1 MRVWDGCSKAGI
13 TFSSEDNAYD
23 MDRPLNYIVENDVT
37 VKAINEVI
45 RSQDNV
51 SVRYSTKVKK
61 YNLPTLG
68 ENDVVPEKNVLVEL
82 EDGSNIET
90 PLLVGADGFRWVDL
104 DF

>member
-1 MRVWDGCSKAGI
+1 
-13 TFSSEDNAYD
+13 

-37 VKAINEVI
+37 VKAINEVM
-45 RSQDNV
+45 RSHDNV

-68 ENDVVPEKNVLVEL
+68 EKDVVPDDNVLVEL
-82 EDGSNIET
+82 EDGRSIET

-104 DF
+104 HSFTSTSNNLMARQVPRQAEYC